1 MHSKKYF
8 LPNLISRVTE
18 AMLEL
23 AKPSFVT
30 KILSKNM
37 KSNGKNLII
46 MSLGDV
52 LSSVFF
58 IMIEFA
64 TSV

>member
-1 MHSKKYF
+1 
-8 LPNLISRVTE
+8 
-18 AMLEL
+18 MLEL
-23 AKPSFVT
+23 AKPSFVI

-46 MSLGDV
+46 MSLEDV